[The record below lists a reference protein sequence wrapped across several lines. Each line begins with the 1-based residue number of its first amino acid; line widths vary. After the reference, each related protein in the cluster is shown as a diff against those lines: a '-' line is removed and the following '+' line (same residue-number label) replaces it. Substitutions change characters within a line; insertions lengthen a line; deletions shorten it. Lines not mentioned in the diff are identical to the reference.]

1 MMALALSLFPKRL
14 MAYNSSIIAIKGNEL
29 QHADLIFKAFRY
41 FDLNSDKT
49 FPLIQ
54 EALTYLSQNFS
65 KLIEEE
71 DVVLRGLWA
80 DHNFTYFY
88 DPEIT
93 DTTDEDALEGL
104 AKKMNADLYVFII
117 QETSG
122 TYEFARYTNK
132 GQVRYFSISGKDIF
146 NDGDILP
153 EEEGLNLNEKTGAGD
168 LLKLASNLGID
179 IEFKQT
185 PPPFL
190 VKELGYNE
198 DL

>member
-1 MMALALSLFPKRL
+1 LEYPHIFAQKIMPYNYSVIAVKGSDKQTGPAL
-14 MAYNSSIIAIKGNEL
+14 
-29 QHADLIFKAFRY
+29 FKAFRY

-49 FPLIQ
+49 FPFVS
-54 EALTYLSQNFS
+54 EAILYLSNNFS

-71 DVVLRGLWA
+71 DVVLRGIWA
-80 DHNFTYFY
+80 DEQYTYFY

-93 DTTDEDALEGL
+93 DATDEDALEDL
-104 AKKMNADLYVFII
+104 ARKINGDIYVFIL

-132 GQVRYFSISGKDIF
+132 GQVRFFSLSGKDLF
-146 NDGDILP
+146 NDGDKLP
-153 EEEGLNLNEKTGAGD
+153 EEEGVTLNGNTGAAD
-168 LLKLASNLGID
+168 LIKLAANFNID
-179 IEFKQT
+179 IDFKNT
-185 PPPFL
+185 PAPFT